1 MIPRVSPSEA
11 QRLMIDEGYAYVDV
25 RTGVEFASGHPAGSV
40 NVPLLVDGPRGRVLN
55 ECFVGE
61 ILARFP
67 RDAKLVLGC
76 RSGQR
81 SLRAAE
87 LLESIGFEHLVDQR
101 AGFDGVRDAFG
112 GVVEPGWL
120 GSGLAVETRMTSG
133 GDPPQRSGG

>member
-11 QRLMIDEGYAYVDV
+11 QRLMVDEGYTYVDV
-25 RTGVEFASGHPAGSV
+25 RTGVEFAAGHPAGAI
-40 NVPLLVDGPRGRVLN
+40 NVPLLIDGPRGRVLN
-55 ECFVGE
+55 EHFVSE
-61 ILARFP
+61 MRARFP
-67 RDAKLVLGC
+67 TDARLVLGC

-87 LLESIGFEHLVDQR
+87 LLEADGFEHLVDQR

-133 GDPPQRSGG
+133 GEPPQRAGG